1 MRITV
6 IGSSHGVPE
15 PGRKCA
21 CFLLE
26 AGENVYFVDMGTDG
40 IQALRDRGI
49 PVEAVKGIFI
59 THVHGDHVNGLI
71 PFVDLITWYVRA
83 ADPVI
88 CLPDLSLGAVID
100 RWLEVTLNGCQ
111 KKIRYQKTEPGV
123 VYDDGVLKVTAIPT
137 EHCPDSFAFL
147 VEGEGKRVLFTGDL
161 RNPGKDFPVS
171 ALEEKPDLLI
181 CESAHFEATDY
192 LPVLEGGEVGRV
204 CVSHYSDRYLGSVL
218 TLCDDLNGRGIPACR
233 ATDGLVLTV

>member
-6 IGSSHGVPE
+6 VGSSHGVPE

-71 PFVDLITWYVRA
+71 PFVDLITWYFRA

-204 CVSHYSDRYLGSVL
+204 CVSH
-218 TLCDDLNGRGIPACR
+218 
-233 ATDGLVLTV
+233 